1 MLRCGFAVTI
11 LTGILLVLF
20 CVLLGSLV
28 YSALSVIAAVQ
39 YLRAS
44 HPKPAT
50 HFPPISLLTPLAG
63 LDLGLE
69 ENLRSS
75 FEQDYPDFEVVFAV
89 RREDDAAVPVVRR
102 LIAAH
107 PNVPARLIIA
117 GEPVCPNAKV
127 HSLAAMTAAA
137 RYDLLVMNDSDIR
150 VRPDMLRTVA
160 AEFENPK
167 LGLAT
172 CLYRA
177 IPGGGWPS
185 RLEALG
191 MNTHFLGGVLVAR
204 MLEGVKFAL
213 GPSLVVRRRALE
225 AVGGWDALNVYLA
238 EDYVLGNRVADA
250 GFDVILSSFRVEHRI
265 GSATVAGCL
274 SHRLRWNRSTRRSR
288 PKGYIGSVFTNPLPI
303 ALLMFGLAPWTWPAL
318 AAAFAFRYVSAW
330 ATAGWV
336 LHDRDALRYFWAIPL
351 EDLIAFAIWVAGF
364 VGDRIEWR
372 GRTYRLEADG
382 TFKLIA

>member
-1 MLRCGFAVTI
+1 MLRFGFAVTI
-11 LTGILLVLF
+11 LTGILLVVF

-28 YSALSVIAAVQ
+28 YSALSVIAAIH

-44 HPKPAT
+44 RPRLAV

-63 LDLGLE
+63 MDLGLE
-69 ENLRSS
+69 DNLRSS
-75 FEQDYPDFEVVFAV
+75 FEQDYPEFEIVLAV
-89 RREDDAAVPVVRR
+89 RREDDPAVPVARK
-102 LIAAH
+102 LISAYPH
-107 PNVPARLIIA
+107 VPARLIIA
-117 GEPVCPNAKV
+117 GEPACPNAKV

-137 RYDLLVMNDSDIR
+137 RNDLLVMNDSDIR
-150 VRPDMLRTVA
+150 IRPDMLRTVA

-177 IPGGGWPS
+177 VPGGGWPS

-213 GPSLVVRRRALE
+213 GPSLVVRREALD
-225 AVGGWDALNVYLA
+225 AVGGWNALNRYLA

-250 GFDVILSSFRVEHRI
+250 GFDVILSSYRVEHRI
-265 GSATVAGCL
+265 GSATVLGCL

-303 ALLMFGLAPWTWPAL
+303 ALLLLALAPWTWPAL
-318 AAAFAFRYVSAW
+318 AAAFVFRYASAW

-336 LHDRDALRYFWAIPL
+336 LHDRDALRFFWAIPL
-351 EDLIAFAIWVAGF
+351 EDLLAFFLWIAGF
-364 VGDRIEWR
+364 VGNRIEWR
-372 GRTYRLEADG
+372 GRRYRLYADG
-382 TFKLIA
+382 TFEHIA